1 MSVISRSALARG
13 KAARVPLLSA
23 RAIHGPAMPTN
34 EELYDEVAQYP
45 AIPRFRNEDE
55 KMEAEHAEKVKGMRT
70 VEEKQYY
77 VNLPKY
83 FGWKA
88 YMMDTAKVPPA
99 ALPSVQFT
107 TNTTTVEGL
116 PSPYKDLKGQ
126 I

>member
-1 MSVISRSALARG
+1 MLIYFFSS
-13 KAARVPLLSA
+13 
-23 RAIHGPAMPTN
+23 
-34 EELYDEVAQYP
+34 YFCYFQVAQYP

-88 YMMDTAKVPPA
+88 YVMDTAKVPPA

-107 TNTTTVEGL
+107 TNTTTVDGL
-116 PSPYKDLKGQ
+116 PSPYNDLKVRNFNPTLQKKHGVLGMVRTWFPV
-126 I
+126 

>member
-1 MSVISRSALARG
+1 MLIYFFSS
-13 KAARVPLLSA
+13 
-23 RAIHGPAMPTN
+23 
-34 EELYDEVAQYP
+34 YFCYFQVAQYP
-45 AIPRFRNEDE
+45 VIPRFRNEDE
-55 KMEAEHAEKVKGMRT
+55 MMEAEHAEKVKGMRT

-88 YMMDTAKVPPA
+88 YVMDTAKVPPA

-116 PSPYKDLKGQ
+116 PSPYKDLKVRAFYLPRSG
-126 I
+126 